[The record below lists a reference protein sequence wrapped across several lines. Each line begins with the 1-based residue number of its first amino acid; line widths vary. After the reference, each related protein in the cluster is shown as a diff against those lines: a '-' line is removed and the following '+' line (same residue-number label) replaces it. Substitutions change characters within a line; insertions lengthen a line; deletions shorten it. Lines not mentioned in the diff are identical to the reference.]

1 MGPTLTEK
9 TFKTEKMKTTL
20 RTFDYNDYPVTFGIG
35 ERQVTVNAS
44 EMAKPFRK
52 QPSDWTRLKQT
63 EEFITSLSVVRGIPR
78 TELVRVIRGGNGIQG
93 TFFHEDVA
101 LEFARWLS
109 PLFAIW
115 CNDRIKELLRYGMT
129 ATSDTVSRAAED
141 PRFVL
146 KVVERLRD
154 SYAESIA
161 LREENDRLL
170 DTLESQMHKVEFYDK
185 VHGSRNPDDK
195 RIYRISQIAAELGMT
210 GAELN
215 RILQEKGIQRR
226 RGHIW
231 VPTPE
236 YDGKGYTCKRT
247 FQNGFDTS
255 REPLYCTFTVW
266 TPQGRDFIL
275 SLFE

>member
-1 MGPTLTEK
+1 
-9 TFKTEKMKTTL
+9 MKTTWQ
-20 RTFDYNDYPVTFGIG
+20 TFHYNDQPVTFEIG
-35 ERQVTVNAS
+35 DRLVMVNAS
-44 EMAKPFRK
+44 QMAGPFRK

-63 EEFITSLSVVRGIPR
+63 GDFIASLSAVRGIPR
-78 TELVRVIRGGNGIQG
+78 TRLVRVVRGGNGIQG

-115 CNDRIKELLRYGMT
+115 CNDRIKELLQGVIPS
-129 ATSDTVSRAAED
+129 ASD

-146 KVVERLRD
+146 EVLDRLRD
-154 SYAESIA
+154 GYAEGLV

-170 DTLESQMHKVEFYDK
+170 DTLEGQTHKVEFYDN
-185 VHGSRNPDDK
+185 VHRCRRQNDG

-215 RILQEKGIQRR
+215 RVLHEKGIQRR

-231 VPTPE
+231 VPMPE
-236 YDGKGYTCKRT
+236 YDGKGYTLKRT
-247 FQNGFDTS
+247 FQNGFDAS
-255 REPLYCTFTVW
+255 GEPLYCTFTVW
-266 TPQGRDFIL
+266 TPKGRDFIL
-275 SLFE
+275 GLFE

>member
-1 MGPTLTEK
+1 ME
-9 TFKTEKMKTTL
+9 TTL
-20 RTFDYNDYPVTFGIG
+20 QTFDYNDHPVTFGIG
-35 ERQVTVNAS
+35 GRHVTVNAS

-52 QPSDWTRLKQT
+52 QPSDWMRLKQT
-63 EEFITSLSVVRGIPR
+63 EEFISSLSAVRGIPR
-78 TELVRVIRGGNGIQG
+78 TELVRVIRGGNGMQG

-129 ATSDTVSRAAED
+129 MTPDAMEHAADD

-146 KVVERLRD
+146 KVVDRLREG
-154 SYAESIA
+154 YAEGIR

-170 DTLESQMHKVEFYDK
+170 DTLEVQAHKVEFYDN
-185 VHGSRNPDDK
+185 VHRCRREQEER

-215 RILQEKGIQRR
+215 SILAEKGVQRR
-226 RGHIW
+226 CGHIW
-231 VPTPE
+231 VPTRA
-236 YDGKGYTCKRT
+236 YDGKGYTRKRT
-247 FQNGFDTS
+247 FRNGFDEDG
-255 REPLYCTFTVW
+255 EPLFCTFTVW
-266 TPQGRDFIL
+266 TSKGRDFIL

>member
-1 MGPTLTEK
+1 
-9 TFKTEKMKTTL
+9 MKTTL

-35 ERQVTVNAS
+35 ERHVAVNAS

-63 EEFITSLSVVRGIPR
+63 EEFLRSLSAVRGIPR

-115 CNDRIKELLRYGMT
+115 CNDRIKELLRYGMP
-129 ATSDTVSRAAED
+129 ATSDTASHAAED

-146 KVVERLRD
+146 RVVERLRD

-161 LREENDRLL
+161 LREENERLA

-215 RILQEKGIQRR
+215 RTLQEKGIQRR

-236 YDGKGYTCKRT
+236 YDGKGYTRKRT

-255 REPLYCTFTVW
+255 GEPLYCTFTVW

>member
-1 MGPTLTEK
+1 
-9 TFKTEKMKTTL
+9 MKTTL
-20 RTFDYNDYPVTFGIG
+20 QTFHYNDQPVTFGIG
-35 ERQVTVNAS
+35 ARQVMVNAS
-44 EMAKPFRK
+44 EMARPFRK
-52 QPSDWTRLKQT
+52 QPSDWMRLKQT
-63 EEFITSLSVVRGIPR
+63 EEFIASLSAVRGIPR
-78 TELVRVIRGGNGIQG
+78 TQLLRVIRGGNGIQG

-115 CNDRIKELLRYGMT
+115 CNDRIKELLQGVMPS
-129 ATSDTVSRAAED
+129 ASD

-146 KVVERLRD
+146 EVLDRLRD
-154 SYAESIA
+154 GYAEGLV

-170 DTLESQMHKVEFYDK
+170 DTLEAQTHKVEFYDN
-185 VHGSRNPDDK
+185 VHRSRKPDDK

-215 RILQEKGIQRR
+215 RVLQEKGIQRR

-231 VPTPE
+231 VPMPE
-236 YDGKGYTCKRT
+236 YEGKGYTRKRT
-247 FQNGFDTS
+247 FQNGLDS
-255 REPLYCTFTVW
+255 SGEPLYCTFTVW

-275 SLFE
+275 GLFE